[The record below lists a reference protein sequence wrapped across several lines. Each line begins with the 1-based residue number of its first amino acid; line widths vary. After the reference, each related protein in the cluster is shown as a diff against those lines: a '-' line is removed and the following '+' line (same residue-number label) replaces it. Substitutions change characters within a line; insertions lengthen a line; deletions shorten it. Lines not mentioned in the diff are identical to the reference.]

1 MIPQLLELEVTSAA
15 LQITVVA
22 LLALCLLC
30 SAATILVSLYNSVSN
45 PYQTYMGPIGIY
57 SCGSLSGKPV
67 GSDRRPGHWG
77 VGVGGC
83 HLSPATG

>member
-30 SAATILVSLYNSVSN
+30 SAATILVSLYNMVSN

-77 VGVGGC
+77 VGWGGC